1 MSSKRLMQIFLAG
14 LAGIYV
20 IFLVG
25 LVVFQRQLMYFPSGP
40 LGAATAFGLTETQTL
55 RLETKR
61 GPTIVAWFHPPAHGK
76 SIFLYFHGN
85 GGTLGTRADLLKRLA
100 ADGSGFMAVDY
111 EGYGGST
118 GTPSEVALLDD
129 GDTAYAELRAR
140 GYPADRIV
148 ALGESLG
155 TGVAVAVAATH
166 PVKALILDAAY
177 SATVDVAASQ
187 YWVFPVRLL
196 MIDTFKSIDRI
207 KSVKAP
213 KLFLHGTED
222 PIIPI
227 AFGRKLFDAASE
239 PKTFL
244 GYDDRG
250 HMVMWV
256 PGVIDTMKAW
266 LAEQTPTV
274 TPIDSA
280 LLPPR

>member
-1 MSSKRLMQIFLAG
+1 MSTKRLMQLLLAG
-14 LAGIYV
+14 LAGIYLT
-20 IFLVG
+20 FLVG
-25 LVVFQRQLMYFPSGP
+25 LVVFQRQLMYFPAGP
-40 LGAATAFGLTETQTL
+40 IGPASQFGLPAAETL
-55 RLETKR
+55 RLETKD
-61 GPTIVAWFHPPAHGK
+61 GQTIVAWFQKPERGK

-85 GGTLGTRADLLKRLA
+85 GGTLGSRAGLLKRLS

-118 GTPSEVALLDD
+118 GSPSEVALIDD
-129 GDTAYAELRAR
+129 GQTAYAELRAR
-140 GYPADRIV
+140 GYGPDRIV

-155 TGVAVAVAATH
+155 TGVAVAVAAAH
-166 PVKALILDAAY
+166 PVRALILDAAY
-177 SATVDVAASQ
+177 SSTVDVAASE

-213 KLFLHGTED
+213 KLFLHGTAD
-222 PIIPI
+222 PIIPM

-256 PGVIDTMKAW
+256 PGVLDTMKAW
-266 LAEQTPTV
+266 LAEQAPNDAAV
-274 TPIDSA
+274 ASSKS
-280 LLPPR
+280 R